1 MYLDIYVYI
10 YTLHYIYSMYI
21 YNVCMYNYI
30 LFLDAA
36 ILLCFLMIFM
46 LTTTPGQLRG
56 PPARWPWRLCPQCSP
71 LQRRH
76 RRHRGAHG
84 SGHGGAGGEQ
94 PQCQSRTPFSVA
106 LGDFLEKRRNMWVS
120 SWFNRQKLCLTHN
133 KDGVWSSRFGFEYVW
148 MCFNHTHKVCN
159 IV

>member
-1 MYLDIYVYI
+1 MYLFIYIYI
-10 YTLHYIYSMYI
+10 YTLHYIYIYVCIHIIPWCCYITMFSM
-21 YNVCMYNYI
+21 M
-30 LFLDAA
+30 
-36 ILLCFLMIFM
+36 FM

-106 LGDFLEKRRNMWVS
+106 LGDFLEKRRNLWVS
-120 SWFNRQKLCLTHN
+120 SWFNRQKLGLTHK
-133 KDGVWSSRFGFEYVW
+133 KDGVWSSKVGFEYVW